1 MGPRTGHCASNP
13 STNIMTNMQTIVS
26 GTAYSTGGKNER
38 GGTAKKLKLKLNWEI
53 RESEPFGSK
62 RCGGPAEIALVI
74 ALAFDNISY
83 SCIFVS
89 DTHPITAHAPSA
101 PVA

>member
-26 GTAYSTGGKNER
+26 GTAYSTGKLGKASHLGASAVVDR
-38 GGTAKKLKLKLNWEI
+38 
-53 RESEPFGSK
+53 R
-62 RCGGPAEIALVI
+62 IALVI